1 MTRHLARLA
10 DIAYRRRG
18 RVILAWIAAAVVIIG
33 VGSSLAG
40 EYNADY
46 NTPGSES
53 KAASDLTERSF
64 GGYSGQEIYVV
75 WKDPA
80 GAERPASQERVD
92 AFLAEAGQVAHVAR
106 PTPTRLS
113 EDGTIGSTTLP
124 LTIEGWD
131 VPKEDGEKLI
141 AAAEKYSGD
150 GLEIR
155 LGGDP
160 IRDAQEQASP
170 EGIGFLGAAIVLLIA
185 FGSVVAAGL
194 PLLIA
199 LVGLGITSGGLIVL
213 LANVVDVPDWTTAVS
228 GLIGIGVGVDYA
240 LLVLTRFRAAMSD
253 GKDRH
258 DAVVEAVTTAGRSV
272 IIAGCT
278 VVIAVLGLFLTGL
291 PYMYG
296 VAISASL
303 AVLVVMLAAVSL
315 LPALLSYLGPR
326 VDRLKLPFLGR
337 ALKAEGNGESPA
349 ARWSHAVQRRPWTAA
364 ILATVVLLA
373 LAIPALDM
381 RLGFPDAGNDPPNT
395 MTRQAYDLNAEGFGA
410 GTNGPLVIAAELP
423 DAGAQAT
430 IGSFAERLRAERGVA
445 FVADP
450 QINRE
455 GDAAIVTVAPRGSP
469 QDAETEA
476 LVNRL
481 REDVIPEAL
490 RGSGVTAQIGG
501 VTAALEDQSEYVTD
515 RMPVF
520 IAGVVGLSFLLLL
533 VAFHSPL
540 ISLKAAV
547 MNLLSVGAAYGV
559 MTLVAKGGAVGE
571 LVGIDREVPIAP
583 FMPVMMFAI
592 LFGLSMDYEVFL
604 ISRIR
609 EEYLKDG
616 NTRRAVADGLAKT
629 ARVITAAAAIMVVVF
644 LAFLAAPDVFL
655 KLFGVGL
662 ASAIFLDATIVRMVL
677 VPAVMQLLGRLNW
690 WIPGGWSGSC
700 RGWTSSASPWARRA
714 GPRGGRYNP
723 AGCRATNPAV
733 DRIEACQREPVTR
746 VPLVSK
752 RTPATTRKTWPG
764 LDQIVIQ
771 RPGPGEPQLIR
782 RPESRGPASRPAEA
796 SAKET
801 EPEQS

>member
-1 MTRHLARLA
+1 MTRALTRLA

-18 RVILAWIAAAVVIIG
+18 RMVLAWIAAAVVIIG

-53 KAASDLTERSF
+53 KAASDLTEERF

-75 WKDPA
+75 WKASDGASSPA
-80 GAERPASQERVD
+80 VRERVD
-92 AFLAEAGQVAHVAR
+92 AFLAEAKRVDHVAEE
-106 PTPTRLS
+106 TPIRVS
-113 EDGTIGSTTLP
+113 RDGTIGATTLP
-124 LTIEGWD
+124 LTVAGWD

-141 AAAEKYSGD
+141 AAAEENSGD
-150 GLEIR
+150 GLQIK

-160 IRDAQEQASP
+160 IYGAQEASSP

-194 PLLIA
+194 PLVVALI
-199 LVGLGITSGGLIVL
+199 GLGISSGGLIAL

-228 GLIGIGVGVDYA
+228 GLIGIGVGIDYA
-240 LLVLTRFRAAMSD
+240 LLVLTRFRSAMND

-272 IIAGCT
+272 IIAGAT
-278 VVIAVLGLFLTGL
+278 VVIAVLGLCLTAL

-303 AVLVVMLAAVSL
+303 AVLVVMLAAVTL

-326 VDRLKLPFLGR
+326 VDRLRIPFLGR
-337 ALKAEGNGESPA
+337 GLRVEGGGESLA

-364 ILATVVLLA
+364 IAATALLLA
-373 LAIPALDM
+373 LAAPALGM
-381 RLGFPDAGNDPPNT
+381 RLGFPDAGNDPPDT
-395 MTRQAYDLNAEGFGA
+395 MTRQAYDLNAEGFGP
-410 GTNGPLVIAAELP
+410 GTNGPLVIAADLP
-423 DAGAQAT
+423 DPSAEAE
-430 IGSFAERLRAERGVA
+430 IDSFARRLRAEPGVA
-445 FVADP
+445 FVAP
-450 QINRE
+450 PRINAE
-455 GDAAIVTVAPRGSP
+455 GNAAMVTVIPSGSP
-469 QDAETEA
+469 QDQETED

-481 REDVIPEAL
+481 RDEVVPDAFD
-490 RGSGVTAQIGG
+490 GSGITAEIGG
-501 VTAALEDQSEYVTD
+501 VTAALEDQSEYITD

-533 VAFHSPL
+533 VAFRSPL

-547 MNLLSVGAAYGV
+547 MNLLSVSAAYGV
-559 MTLVAKGGAVGE
+559 MTLVAKGGTVGG
-571 LVGIDREVPIAP
+571 LIGIDHEVPIAP

-616 NTRRAVADGLAKT
+616 DTRRAVADGLAKT

-655 KLFGVGL
+655 KLFGIGL
-662 ASAIFLDATIVRMVL
+662 AAAIFLDATIVRMVL
-677 VPAVMQLLGRLNW
+677 VPAVMQLLGKRNW
-690 WIPGGWSGSC
+690 WIPSWLE
-700 RGWTSSASPWARRA
+700 RALPRLEVERVTVSAAE
-714 GPRGGRYNP
+714 GRP
-723 AGCRATNPAV
+723 
-733 DRIEACQREPVTR
+733 
-746 VPLVSK
+746 
-752 RTPATTRKTWPG
+752 
-764 LDQIVIQ
+764 
-771 RPGPGEPQLIR
+771 
-782 RPESRGPASRPAEA
+782 
-796 SAKET
+796 
-801 EPEQS
+801 